1 MKFSMYNTFLPFEE
15 KMLAYNSV
23 NDKFLLLE
31 HTLYDLLQAAIN
43 ENNPI
48 GLKEIHPNYF
58 DALLQ
63 NGFIVAKE
71 KDEYSELRDIIIKTD
86 HDDSFFNIIINPTMN
101 CNFKCWYCYEDHI
114 KSSKMT
120 EGMIQKVLKLI
131 DNVTTSKNIKTLYLG
146 WFGGEPLLYFNKVML
161 PILEYANS
169 KTTEK
174 NIDLKSDITTNGY
187 LINQSIID
195 NFIKY
200 KVVHNQITLDGHRDL
215 HNTIRNVSK
224 SRGSYDEIVSNI
236 KLLCKNNI
244 STTLRVNFTDET
256 LNSILNVIDDISD
269 MSSEDRSW
277 LNISFHQVWQTKEV
291 ENLEISEKL
300 KEIKKTFIEHN
311 FFVSG
316 HTQDVLRNSCYAD
329 KTNEVVINYNG
340 DAFKCTARDF
350 TKNNREGV
358 LTENGTIDWFE
369 KNTFR
374 QMAKLNNKPC
384 QTCSILPLCGSGCS
398 QFAFEH
404 NGKDYCV
411 YDFDI
416 QRKKEVVKDH
426 FIESMNLYQ

>member
-1 MKFSMYNTFLPFEE
+1 MKFSMYNSFLPFQD

-31 HTLYDLLQAAIN
+31 PTLYDLLQAVIN
-43 ENNPI
+43 ESNLD
-48 GLKEIHPNYF
+48 GLKEIHPDYF

-63 NGFIVAKE
+63 NGFIVDKT
-71 KDEYSELRDIIIKTD
+71 KDEYAEVRDLIIKTD
-86 HDDSFFNIIINPTMN
+86 QDDSFFNIIINPTMN

-114 KSSKMT
+114 KSSKMS
-120 EGMIQKVLKLI
+120 EDMIGKVFRLI
-131 DNVTTSKNIKTLYLG
+131 DNVTASEKIKTLYLG
-146 WFGGEPLLYFNKVML
+146 WFGGEPLLYFSKVML
-161 PILEYANS
+161 PILEYANRV
-169 KTTEK
+169 TNGK
-174 NIDLKSDITTNGY
+174 NIGFESNITTNGF

-200 KVVHNQITLDGHRDL
+200 KVVHSQITLDGHRDL

-224 SRGSYDEIVSNI
+224 KRGSYDEIVNNI

-244 STTLRVNFTDET
+244 NTTLRINFTEET
-256 LNSILNVIDDISD
+256 LKSILNVIDDISD
-269 MSSEDRSW
+269 MTDKDREW
-277 LNISFHQVWQTKEV
+277 LNISFHQVWQTKEA
-291 ENLEISEKL
+291 ENLEISEKI
-300 KEIKKTFIEHN
+300 KSIKKTFADN
-311 FFVSG
+311 GFFISSNTG
-316 HTQDVLRNSCYAD
+316 DTIKNSCYAD

-358 LTENGTIDWFE
+358 LTVNGTIDWFE

-374 QMAKLNNKPC
+374 LNAKLNNKPC

-411 YDFDI
+411 YDLDI
-416 QRKKEVVKDH
+416 ERKKEVVKDH